1 MLKTGTQHWRTN
13 YQAQI
18 AAQVSHQ
25 TLEASKA
32 NTKFSTMRSNSTGN
46 VLKSNLIDEEMSK
59 AKSYKNRAY
68 INDAKTGTTDYKF
81 NFG

>member
-1 MLKTGTQHWRTN
+1 
-13 YQAQI
+13 
-18 AAQVSHQ
+18 
-25 TLEASKA
+25 
-32 NTKFSTMRSNSTGN
+32 MRSNSTGN

-59 AKSYKNRAY
+59 ATSYKNRAY